1 MTPFNRKIIELNR
14 KLQSIHLLDANVT
27 FYFLYECAVLCV
39 SEINKGE
46 NFKMNKL
53 QKIEKINK
61 EKNKLTYKKIESQ
74 LDLLVKGQ
82 EVNQK
87 ELRLG
92 FIGLAKQNQEL
103 FELKKKLTQQLETVV
118 EELNQLK
125 TERQERN
132 MGKSKTFPQTSE
144 IYQALI
150 GATEAD
156 NVRYTG
162 YTAARLRIALCLLAI
177 TGIRVNELLPLKV
190 HQLKTL
196 LTEGWIAI
204 DRSKRGPASHRAYL
218 SKQGKQILK
227 SRQKD
232 FDLLYLLKEDK
243 SYIFTSQLD
252 HNKHIRREQ
261 ITKDINK
268 IMALVSKNLPDQPN
282 LKSHS
287 FRTSFITQLWK
298 DTNDIEFVR
307 QVIGHS
313 KLDTTSS
320 YVQDLSEKER
330 RERIVEI

>member
-1 MTPFNRKIIELNR
+1 MRKENSKIIPVCE
-14 KLQSIHLLDANVT
+14 S
-27 FYFLYECAVLCV
+27 
-39 SEINKGE
+39 
-46 NFKMNKL
+46 NKL
-53 QKIEKINK
+53 KKYNEKEYNKIRSDLKLILKGQKI
-61 EKNKLTYKKIESQ
+61 
-74 LDLLVKGQ
+74 
-82 EVNQK
+82 NQK
-87 ELRLG
+87 DLHLG
-92 FIGLAKQNQEL
+92 FIGLASQNSEL
-103 FELKKKLTQQLETVV
+103 LELNKKLNEQLETVV
-118 EELNQLK
+118 KELYELKKEREEKMYRKEARANRKRLPK
-125 TERQERN
+125 RDPVT
-132 MGKSKTFPQTSE
+132 PE
-144 IYQALI
+144 IYEALI
-150 GATEAD
+150 KATKTGMIRS
-156 NVRYTG
+156 NSYTR
-162 YTAARLRIALCLLAI
+162 ARLRVALCLLTI

-196 LTEGWIAI
+196 LTEGWIKI
-204 DRSKRGPASHRAYL
+204 DRSKRGPASHKAYL

-232 FDLLYLLKEDK
+232 FDLLYLFKDDTC
-243 SYIFTSQLD
+243 YIFTSQLD

-298 DTNDIEFVR
+298 DTKDIEFVR

-330 RERIVEI
+330 QKRMSEV

>member
-1 MTPFNRKIIELNR
+1 MENQIQKI
-14 KLQSIHLLDANVT
+14 K
-27 FYFLYECAVLCV
+27 
-39 SEINKGE
+39 KE
-46 NFKMNKL
+46 NNKL
-53 QKIEKINK
+53 ASK
-61 EKNKLTYKKIESQ
+61 KLESQ
-74 LDLLVKGQ
+74 LELLFHGQ
-82 EVNQK
+82 EINRN

-92 FIGLAKQNQEL
+92 FIGLATQNQEL
-103 FELKKKLTQQLETVV
+103 INLNKKLNQQLETVV
-118 EELNQLK
+118 EELNQFK
-125 TERQERN
+125 RERQE
-132 MGKSKTFPQTSE
+132 KTARKEAWAKRKRLPKRDPVTPQ

-150 GATEAD
+150 DATETGLI
-156 NVRYTG
+156 RYTG
-162 YTAARLRIALCLLAI
+162 YKAARLRVALCLLAI

-204 DRSKRGPASHRAYL
+204 DRSKRGPASHKAYL

-232 FDLLYLLKEDK
+232 FDLLYLFKEDN
-243 SYIFTSQLD
+243 SYIFTSQLG

-268 IMALVSKNLPDQPN
+268 IMALVSKDLPDQPN

-320 YVQDLSEKER
+320 YVQELSEKER
-330 RERIVEI
+330 QERMSEV

>member
-1 MTPFNRKIIELNR
+1 MENQIQKIKKENNKLASKKLESQREL
-14 KLQSIHLLDANVT
+14 LFHGQ
-27 FYFLYECAVLCV
+27 
-39 SEINKGE
+39 EINR
-46 NFKMNKL
+46 N
-53 QKIEKINK
+53 
-61 EKNKLTYKKIESQ
+61 
-74 LDLLVKGQ
+74 
-82 EVNQK
+82 

-92 FIGLAKQNQEL
+92 FIGLATQNQEL
-103 FELKKKLTQQLETVV
+103 INLNKKLNQQLETVV
-118 EELNQLK
+118 EELNQFK
-125 TERQERN
+125 RERQE
-132 MGKSKTFPQTSE
+132 KTARKEAWAKRKRLPKRDPVTPQ

-150 GATEAD
+150 E
-156 NVRYTG
+156 
-162 YTAARLRIALCLLAI
+162 AARLRVALCLLAI
-177 TGIRVNELLPLKV
+177 TGIRINELLPLKV

-204 DRSKRGPASHRAYL
+204 DRSKRGPASHKAYL

-232 FDLLYLLKEDK
+232 FDLLYLFKEDN

-268 IMALVSKNLPDQPN
+268 IMALVSKDLPDQPN

-330 RERIVEI
+330 QERMSEV

>member
-1 MTPFNRKIIELNR
+1 MENKIQ
-14 KLQSIHLLDANVT
+14 K
-27 FYFLYECAVLCV
+27 F
-39 SEINKGE
+39 KKE
-46 NFKMNKL
+46 NNKL
-53 QKIEKINK
+53 ASK
-61 EKNKLTYKKIESQ
+61 KLESQ
-74 LDLLVKGQ
+74 LELLLHGQ
-82 EVNQK
+82 EINREEFRSGFRQLADQNRFLALQNQK
-87 ELRLG
+87 LMDL
-92 FIGLAKQNQEL
+92 NQEL
-103 FELKKKLTQQLETVV
+103 KQQLEGISQ
-118 EELNQLK
+118 ELNQIK
-125 TERQERN
+125 QERQE
-132 MGKSKTFPQTSE
+132 KTARKEAWAKRKRLPKRDPVTPQ

-150 GATEAD
+150 DATETGLI
-156 NVRYTG
+156 RYTG
-162 YTAARLRIALCLLAI
+162 YTAARLRVALCLLAI

-196 LTEGWIAI
+196 LTEGWISI
-204 DRSKRGPASHRAYL
+204 DRSKRGPASYKAYL

-227 SRQKD
+227 YRQKD
-232 FDLLYLLKEDK
+232 FDLLYLFKEEK

-268 IMALVSKNLPDQPN
+268 IMGLVSKNLPDKPN

-313 KLDTTSS
+313 RLDTTSS

-330 RERIVEI
+330 QKRMSEV

>member
-1 MTPFNRKIIELNR
+1 MENQIQKFKKENNDNQLANYK
-14 KLQSIHLLDANVT
+14 KLQSQLKLI
-27 FYFLYECAVLCV
+27 
-39 SEINKGE
+39 SE
-46 NFKMNKL
+46 
-53 QKIEKINK
+53 
-61 EKNKLTYKKIESQ
+61 
-74 LDLLVKGQ
+74 GQ
-82 EVNQK
+82 EISRD
-87 ELRLG
+87 EMRRG
-92 FIGLAKQNQEL
+92 FIGLAQQNQEL
-103 FELKKKLTQQLETVV
+103 VKLNKQLTQQLETVV
-118 EELNQLK
+118 EELNQIK
-125 TERQERN
+125 QERQEKAARKEVWAN
-132 MGKSKTFPQTSE
+132 RKRLPKRDPLTPE

-150 GATEAD
+150 DATEAD
-156 NVRYTG
+156 ITRYTG
-162 YTAARLRIALCLLAI
+162 YTAARLRIALCLLTI

-204 DRSKRGPASHRAYL
+204 DRSKRGPASHKAYL

-227 SRQKD
+227 SRKKD

-330 RERIVEI
+330 QERMSEV

>member
-1 MTPFNRKIIELNR
+1 ME
-14 KLQSIHLLDANVT
+14 
-27 FYFLYECAVLCV
+27 
-39 SEINKGE
+39 NKS
-46 NFKMNKL
+46 
-53 QKIEKINK
+53 KIEKIKK
-61 EKNKLTYKKIESQ
+61 ENNKLASRKLENQLELLLHGQEINREELRVGFRQLADQNRFLSLQ
-74 LDLLVKGQ
+74 NQQLLDL
-82 EVNQK
+82 
-87 ELRLG
+87 
-92 FIGLAKQNQEL
+92 NQEL
-103 FELKKKLTQQLETVV
+103 KQQLDTVV
-118 EELNQLK
+118 EELNQIK
-125 TERQERN
+125 QERQEKAARKEVWAN
-132 MGKSKTFPQTSE
+132 RKRLPKRDPVTPE

-150 GATEAD
+150 DATEAD
-156 NVRYTG
+156 ITRYTG
-162 YTAARLRIALCLLAI
+162 YTAARLRIALCLLTI

-204 DRSKRGPASHRAYL
+204 DRSKRGPASYKAYL

-227 SRQKD
+227 SRKKD

-330 RERIVEI
+330 QERMSEV

>member
-1 MTPFNRKIIELNR
+1 
-14 KLQSIHLLDANVT
+14 
-27 FYFLYECAVLCV
+27 
-39 SEINKGE
+39 
-46 NFKMNKL
+46 
-53 QKIEKINK
+53 
-61 EKNKLTYKKIESQ
+61 
-74 LDLLVKGQ
+74 
-82 EVNQK
+82 
-87 ELRLG
+87 
-92 FIGLAKQNQEL
+92 
-103 FELKKKLTQQLETVV
+103 
-118 EELNQLK
+118 
-125 TERQERN
+125 
-132 MGKSKTFPQTSE
+132 
-144 IYQALI
+144 
-150 GATEAD
+150 
-156 NVRYTG
+156 
-162 YTAARLRIALCLLAI
+162 LAI

-196 LTEGWIAI
+196 LVEGWIKI
-204 DRSKRGPASHRAYL
+204 DRSKGGPSSHKAYL

-232 FDLLYLLKEDK
+232 FDLLYLFKEDK

-287 FRTSFITQLWK
+287 FRTSFITELWK

-330 RERIVEI
+330 QYRMSEV

>member
-1 MTPFNRKIIELNR
+1 M
-14 KLQSIHLLDANVT
+14 D
-27 FYFLYECAVLCV
+27 
-39 SEINKGE
+39 
-46 NFKMNKL
+46 
-53 QKIEKINK
+53 
-61 EKNKLTYKKIESQ
+61 
-74 LDLLVKGQ
+74 
-82 EVNQK
+82 
-87 ELRLG
+87 
-92 FIGLAKQNQEL
+92 
-103 FELKKKLTQQLETVV
+103 
-118 EELNQLK
+118 
-125 TERQERN
+125 
-132 MGKSKTFPQTSE
+132 
-144 IYQALI
+144 
-150 GATEAD
+150 ATEAD
-156 NVRYTG
+156 ITRYTG
-162 YTAARLRIALCLLAI
+162 YTAARLRIALCLLTI

-204 DRSKRGPASHRAYL
+204 DRSKRGPASHKAYL

-227 SRQKD
+227 SRKKD

-268 IMALVSKNLPDQPN
+268 IMPLVSKNLPDQPN

-307 QVIGHS
+307 QVIEHS

-330 RERIVEI
+330 QERMSEVYNTQKTELEPIQTGLRRAETIL

>member
-1 MTPFNRKIIELNR
+1 MENQIQKFKKENNDNQL
-14 KLQSIHLLDANVT
+14 AN
-27 FYFLYECAVLCV
+27 
-39 SEINKGE
+39 
-46 NFKMNKL
+46 
-53 QKIEKINK
+53 
-61 EKNKLTYKKIESQ
+61 YKKLHSQ
-74 LDLLVKGQ
+74 LKLISEGQ
-82 EVNQK
+82 EISRD
-87 ELRLG
+87 EMRRG
-92 FIGLAKQNQEL
+92 FIGLAQQNQEL
-103 FELKKKLTQQLETVV
+103 VKLNKQLTQQLETVV
-118 EELNQLK
+118 EELNQIK
-125 TERQERN
+125 QERQEKAARKEVWAN
-132 MGKSKTFPQTSE
+132 RKRFPKRDPVTPE

-150 GATEAD
+150 DATEAD
-156 NVRYTG
+156 ITRYTG
-162 YTAARLRIALCLLAI
+162 YTAARLRIALCLLTI

-204 DRSKRGPASHRAYL
+204 DRSKRGPASHKAYL

-227 SRQKD
+227 SRKKD

-287 FRTSFITQLWK
+287 FRTSFISQLWK

-330 RERIVEI
+330 QERMSEV

>member
-1 MTPFNRKIIELNR
+1 ME
-14 KLQSIHLLDANVT
+14 
-27 FYFLYECAVLCV
+27 
-39 SEINKGE
+39 NK
-46 NFKMNKL
+46 N
-53 QKIEKINK
+53 KIEKIKK
-61 EKNKLTYKKIESQ
+61 ENNKLAFRKLEYQ
-74 LDLLVKGQ
+74 LELLLHGQ
-82 EVNQK
+82 QTNRE
-87 ELRLG
+87 ELRVG
-92 FIGLAKQNQEL
+92 FRQLTDQNRFLSLQNQQLVDLNQEL
-103 FELKKKLTQQLETVV
+103 KQQLKTVV
-118 EELNQLK
+118 EELNQIK
-125 TERQERN
+125 QERQEKAARKEVWAN
-132 MGKSKTFPQTSE
+132 RKRLPKRDPVTPE

-150 GATEAD
+150 DATEAD
-156 NVRYTG
+156 ITRYTG
-162 YTAARLRIALCLLAI
+162 YTAARLRVALCLLAI

-204 DRSKRGPASHRAYL
+204 DRSKRGPASYKAYL
-218 SKQGKQILK
+218 SKKGKQILK
-227 SRQKD
+227 SRKKD

-320 YVQDLSEKER
+320 YVQDLSEQER
-330 RERIVEI
+330 QERMSEV

>member
-1 MTPFNRKIIELNR
+1 MKDQIQKFQKENKDNQLANYKKLHSQLKII
-14 KLQSIHLLDANVT
+14 
-27 FYFLYECAVLCV
+27 
-39 SEINKGE
+39 SE
-46 NFKMNKL
+46 
-53 QKIEKINK
+53 
-61 EKNKLTYKKIESQ
+61 
-74 LDLLVKGQ
+74 GQ
-82 EVNQK
+82 EISRD
-87 ELRLG
+87 EMRRG
-92 FIGLAKQNQEL
+92 FIGLAQQNQEL
-103 FELKKKLTQQLETVV
+103 VKLNKQLTQQLETLV
-118 EELNQLK
+118 EELNQIK
-125 TERQERN
+125 QERQEKAARKEVWAN
-132 MGKSKTFPQTSE
+132 RKRLPKRDPVTPE

-150 GATEAD
+150 DATEAD
-156 NVRYTG
+156 ITRYTG
-162 YTAARLRIALCLLAI
+162 YTAARLRIALCLLTI

-204 DRSKRGPASHRAYL
+204 DRSKRGPASHKAYL

-227 SRQKD
+227 SRKKD

-320 YVQDLSEKER
+320 YVQDLSDIR
-330 RERIVEI
+330 S